1 MSGRHRRDG
10 EIPTGVTTRL
20 VSIADAATMAE
31 LLRVNRDFL
40 APWEPVRPDDSFTTE
55 GQRGYL
61 EEVLRSYHAGAA
73 LPHVIVDAG
82 RIVGRVTLTNIT
94 RGPFQSCNLGYWVAE
109 QANGRGV
116 ATSAVARIARLAFGE
131 LGLHRIEAGTLVHN
145 ALSQR
150 VLERNG
156 FQRYGLAPRYLKIA
170 GEWRDHVL
178 FQLLSTDRPHGDGEG
193 R

>member
-1 MSGRHRRDG
+1 MTGRHRKDG

-20 VSIADAATMAE
+20 VSVADAPAMAE

-40 APWEPVRPDDSFTTE
+40 APWEPVHPDGYFTAE
-55 GQRGYL
+55 GQRLYL
-61 EEVLRSYHAGAA
+61 EDVLRTYQAGAT

-94 RGPFQSCNLGYWVAE
+94 RGPFLSCNLGYWVAKE
-109 QANGRGV
+109 ANGRGV
-116 ATSAVARIARLAFGE
+116 ATAAVARIARLAFAE

-145 ALSQR
+145 TGSQR

-156 FQRYGLAPRYLKIA
+156 FERYGMAPCYLRIA

-178 FQLLSTDRPHGDGEG
+178 FQLLSDE
-193 R
+193 